1 MALACWEFLCPE
13 DKGRERVTGQWFPT
27 GPGSCQLLSPTS
39 TPPPWLVFYPGPGL
53 YSLPNGTGVSGYA
66 MEEGVHSALGAP
78 RTVTG
83 IGDLAGT
90 P

>member
-1 MALACWEFLCPE
+1 MVPYRAWQLPAPE
-13 DKGRERVTGQWFPT
+13 PDIHPT
-27 GPGSCQLLSPTS
+27 
-39 TPPPWLVFYPGPGL
+39 PPWLVFYPGPGL